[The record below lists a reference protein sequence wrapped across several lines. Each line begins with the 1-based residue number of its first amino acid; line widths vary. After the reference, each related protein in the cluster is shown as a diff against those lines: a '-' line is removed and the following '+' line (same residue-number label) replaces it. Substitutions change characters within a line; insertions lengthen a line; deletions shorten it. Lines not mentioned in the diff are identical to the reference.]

1 MKRTSIIPLVLV
13 LGCTEVPRPVSAPT
27 PVPATTAA
35 PAPPPPP
42 PATTTSAPRPRPA
55 LVAEAE
61 AAARLGADYIAAK
74 TRDNGK
80 LVYLLN
86 LDPEAS
92 VPRKYNVLRHAGA
105 LYALGQVQSQWPS
118 PERAAAL
125 GRSLR
130 YFQERYLRPVPDAD
144 DQYAVWS
151 HGEEDEAKLGG
162 AGLALVALTEHRP
175 PHGEPKAIAGL
186 VRFIQRLQKDDGS
199 FYSKYYEGRGPD
211 DSWTSLY
218 YPGEAAL
225 GLLRLHGTAPALAS
239 GALETATRALLFL
252 AESRRG
258 EARVPPDHWALIAT
272 ALRLDTG
279 DLSAEDEEAL
289 RRHAGQIIDGMLD
302 RPEFA
307 ADAPQHGSF
316 RADGRTTPTATRLEG
331 ILAMRPHLKDER
343 RIRAVD
349 EAVPDAIRFLLRAQV
364 KTGKH
369 PGAVPEAFTGDDDP
383 RHTEVRIDY
392 VQHAVSAWIAYAALE
407 APPG

>member
-1 MKRTSIIPLVLV
+1 MNRTSILSLLLV
-13 LGCTEVPRPVSAPT
+13 LGCTEVPRPASAPSLA
-27 PVPATTAA
+27 PSTTT
-35 PAPPPPP
+35 APPPPAP
-42 PATTTSAPRPRPA
+42 PAAATSTPAPRPA

-61 AAARLGADYIAAK
+61 AAAQLGADYIAAK
-74 TRDNGK
+74 TRPNGK

-86 LDPEAS
+86 LTPGAA
-92 VPRKYNVLRHAGA
+92 VPKKYNVLRHAGA

-130 YFQERYLRPVPDAD
+130 YFQERYLRPVPDTD
-144 DQYAVWS
+144 DHYAVWS

-175 PHGEPKAIAGL
+175 PHGDPKVLTGL
-186 VRFIQRLQKDDGS
+186 VRFIQQLQNDDGS
-199 FYSKYYEGRGPD
+199 FYSKYYLGRGPD

-225 GLLRLHGTAPALAS
+225 GLLRLHRAAPDLAP

-258 EARVPPDHWALIAT
+258 EERVPPDHWALIAT
-272 ALRLDTG
+272 ALRLETG
-279 DLSAEDEEAL
+279 GLSAEDEGAL
-289 RRHAGQIIDGMLD
+289 RKHAGQIIDGMLGHPD
-302 RPEFA
+302 FA

-331 ILAMRPHLKDER
+331 ILAMHPHLKDQA

-364 KTGKH
+364 KTGTH
-369 PGAVPEAFTGDDDP
+369 AGAIPEAFTGEDDP

-392 VQHAVSAWIAYAALE
+392 VQHAVSAFIAYARLE